1 MQALL
6 IWLARIAAVGGVVL
20 MATAVIARL
29 SGFYSLGSFET
40 ATLLQGG
47 MAAVLLAC
55 LAYLIALVERA
66 ER

>member
-1 MQALL
+1 MHALL

-20 MATAVIARL
+20 MATATIARM

-55 LAYLIALVERA
+55 LAYLITLA
-66 ER
+66 ERVRR